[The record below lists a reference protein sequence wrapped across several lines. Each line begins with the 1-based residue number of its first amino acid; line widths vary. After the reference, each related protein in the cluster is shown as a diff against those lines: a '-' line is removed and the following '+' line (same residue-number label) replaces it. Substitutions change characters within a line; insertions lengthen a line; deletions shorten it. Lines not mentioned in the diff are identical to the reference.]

1 METYELSPDGR
12 RSIETYRT
20 LEQAIERATVLLTS
34 RVDVQNFH
42 ILVTSRVGHRLI
54 GLVSRDKG
62 FRPVTPPGEEEG
74 ASQ

>member
-1 METYELSPDGR
+1 MYELSPDGR

-20 LEQAIERATVLLTS
+20 LEQAIERAQVLLLTS

-42 ILVTSRVGHRLI
+42 IYVTSGFGHKLI

-62 FRPVTPPGEEEG
+62 FRPAATPGEEEG
-74 ASQ
+74 A